1 MIIEALITIIG
12 IIITFIP
19 VAFFVHFLFT
29 RVKRKTRFDYHLE
42 LVKDRKGNFG
52 VFIAYGERILLSLLF
67 IVLGIHMSE
76 FFQIEALT
84 IIIVILIVLYSIFKY
99 FDVKNEK

>member
-1 MIIEALITIIG
+1 MVEALITIVG

-19 VAFFVHFLFT
+19 VIFFVNYLFK

-42 LVKDRKGNFG
+42 LVRDKKGKIG
-52 VFIAYGERILLSLLF
+52 VFCAYCERILLSAL
-67 IVLGIHMSE
+67 IMVLGIHMSE

-84 IIIVILIVLYSIFKY
+84 IILVSLIVLYAIFKY
-99 FDVKNEK
+99 FDINNEK

>member
-1 MIIEALITIIG
+1 MVEALITIVG

-19 VAFFVHFLFT
+19 VIFFVNYLFK

-42 LVKDRKGNFG
+42 LVRDKKGKIG
-52 VFIAYGERILLSLLF
+52 VFCAYCERILLSVL
-67 IVLGIHMSE
+67 IMVLGIHMSE

-84 IIIVILIVLYSIFKY
+84 IILVSLIVLYAIFKY
-99 FDVKNEK
+99 FDINNET